1 MSVVVAPIH
10 RLLSNLP
17 VLSKCHTF
25 VLYESQPSTQRR
37 PLESQISSPSCIL
50 HLQWPSL
57 PCFLKIWT
65 TLPSPPA
72 NTCSYIICR
81 ISNGS
86 LDKKEDVDWSS
97 VLCRDLRML
106 EDIPS
111 IESKG
116 GRGLV
121 SARLRLRGRGSIAG
135 SPLARLASSC
145 ISGGLRILDAKWSSY
160 IRRVH
165 MIGAMQIIIR
175 NILYTSTRDFG
186 LRHRKISVVLIA
198 TR

>member
-10 RLLSNLP
+10 RLLSDPIFQSCPNAILLFCTKANP
-17 VLSKCHTF
+17 QHNGDLWSRKSPAHPASCTSSGQAFLAFSK
-25 VLYESQPSTQRR
+25 YG
-37 PLESQISSPSCIL
+37 
-50 HLQWPSL
+50 
-57 PCFLKIWT
+57 
-65 TLPSPPA
+65 PSPPA